1 MTVRSIVCVFFK
13 CYDNYRHVTVFYC
26 HGIIRI
32 KQELLQVIM
41 KKRIVQ
47 LQIGAAA
54 IAAILGTG
62 SVINAF
68 PCSAALVTAYAKEQ
82 NTEENV
88 TVVNEKTTWK
98 YLDNN
103 TDPASGLSSLT
114 AWTTPDFNDSAWK
127 SAAGKFGAKRGS
139 LTSFNGFT
147 PTVLLQQYQEEE
159 SSKCTPTFFFRT
171 TFNAQNIDQ
180 ITSVTGTLFHDDAVA
195 VYLNGQLI
203 TSADMPDEKHENN
216 LYYAGV
222 SAGAPK
228 EASVVLT
235 KDQLKSI
242 LKEGSN
248 VLSVELHQDRESSS
262 DIYFEFQNLSLNYNE
277 NNTDGDNSGS
287 NDEKVTQKSIFLTVG
302 NDTSSQGITWYADT
316 ETAGEVQYAVK
327 TGDTFPENYLTVP
340 ASSTAANEKGFY
352 SNQAVLTGLLPDK
365 EYVYRVK
372 NGDTISDIYSFTS
385 GNNDGSY
392 EFAFVGDPQIGA
404 GSTDSDIEGWNE
416 TLKTISS
423 KFNADFLLSG
433 GDQVNTASN
442 ETQYTGYINEL
453 FTSLPSAT
461 TIGNHDSGSAAYNQ
475 HFNLPNESADK
486 GQTTAGSDY
495 WFVYENTL
503 FINLNSNDRSTAEHK
518 AFIEEAIAAN
528 PNVKWKTVVFHH
540 SIFSTASHVD
550 DGDIITRRNE
560 LPQVFKDLD
569 IDVVLMGHDHVYT
582 RTYMM
587 DGTTPDTSKGV
598 QSSVTNPT
606 GILYL
611 TANSASGSK
620 YYDIKAPNAEYS
632 AKMDQSYRRTVTDI
646 KVTDTSYTMKTY
658 YADDLSLLDEFTI
671 YKADNTAL
679 LNKINEL
686 KNMNLSEPDYTKDS
700 WKSFSD
706 ALTSAE
712 ELLKN
717 SDATQD
723 MLDAS
728 LLDLQTAYEN
738 LVKTDDQNG
747 NDNNGNNNNGD
758 NNNGNNNNGNNNNG
772 NNNNGNNSGNN
783 NANNN
788 NNSSNKANTS
798 APSAKTGDITTFA
811 PIALL
816 LAASLS
822 VIAFITK
829 RRRSA

>member
-1 MTVRSIVCVFFK
+1 
-13 CYDNYRHVTVFYC
+13 
-26 HGIIRI
+26 
-32 KQELLQVIM
+32 M

-171 TFNAQNIDQ
+171 TFNAQNFDQ

-392 EFAFVGDPQIGA
+392 EFAFVGDTQIGA
-404 GSTDSDIEGWNE
+404 GSKDIDIEGWNE

-587 DGTTPDTSKGV
+587 DGTTPNTSKGV

-686 KNMNLSEPDYTKDS
+686 KNMNLSESDYTKDS

-723 MLDAS
+723 MLDES
-728 LLDLQTAYEN
+728 LLYLHTAYDN
-738 LVKTDDQNG
+738 LLKPDQKNV
-747 NDNNGNNNNGD
+747 NDKNGNNNNGD

>member
-1 MTVRSIVCVFFK
+1 
-13 CYDNYRHVTVFYC
+13 
-26 HGIIRI
+26 
-32 KQELLQVIM
+32 M

-127 SAAGKFGAKRGS
+127 SAAGKFGAKRGA

-147 PTVLLQQYQEEE
+147 PTVLLQQYQDQEN
-159 SSKCTPTFFFRT
+159 SKCTPTFFFRT

-327 TGDTFPENYLTVP
+327 TSDTFPENYLTVP

-686 KNMNLSEPDYTKDS
+686 KNMNLSESDYTKDS

-717 SDATQD
+717 FDATQD

>member
-1 MTVRSIVCVFFK
+1 
-13 CYDNYRHVTVFYC
+13 
-26 HGIIRI
+26 
-32 KQELLQVIM
+32 M

-127 SAAGKFGAKRGS
+127 SAAGKFGAKRGA

-147 PTVLLQQYQEEE
+147 PTVLLQQYQDQEN
-159 SSKCTPTFFFRT
+159 SKCTPTFFFRT

-203 TSADMPDEKHENN
+203 TSADMPHENN

-686 KNMNLSEPDYTKDS
+686 KNMNLSESDYTKDS

-717 SDATQD
+717 FDATQD

-758 NNNGNNNNGNNNNG
+758 NNNGNNNNDNNNNG

>member
-1 MTVRSIVCVFFK
+1 
-13 CYDNYRHVTVFYC
+13 
-26 HGIIRI
+26 
-32 KQELLQVIM
+32 M
-41 KKRIVQ
+41 KKQFWYFIFLLFYIGTLPVQ
-47 LQIGAAA
+47 GKITLP
-54 IAAILGTG
+54 AIL
-62 SVINAF
+62 S
-68 PCSAALVTAYAKEQ
+68 
-82 NTEENV
+82 
-88 TVVNEKTTWK
+88 
-98 YLDNN
+98 DNM
-103 TDPASGLSSLT
+103 
-114 AWTTPDFNDSAWK
+114 
-127 SAAGKFGAKRGS
+127 
-139 LTSFNGFT
+139 
-147 PTVLLQQYQEEE
+147 VLQQ
-159 SSKCTPTFFFRT
+159 K
-171 TFNAQNIDQ
+171 AQ
-180 ITSVTGTLFHDDAVA
+180 VRFWGKARP
-195 VYLNGQLI
+195 G
-203 TSADMPDEKHENN
+203 
-216 LYYAGV
+216 
-222 SAGAPK
+222 
-228 EASVVLT
+228 
-235 KDQLKSI
+235 
-242 LKEGSN
+242 
-248 VLSVELHQDRESSS
+248 
-262 DIYFEFQNLSLNYNE
+262 
-277 NNTDGDNSGS
+277 
-287 NDEKVTQKSIFLTVG
+287 EKVTVSTSWDKNIYTVQTPTDGHWEVKIKTPGVMDNQTLTVKG
-302 NDTSSQGITWYADT
+302 ENTITIHNILI
-316 ETAGEVQYAVK
+316 GEVWLC
-327 TGDTFPENYLTVP
+327 TGQSNMEFPV
-340 ASSTAANEKGFY
+340 AR
-352 SNQAVLTGLLPDK
+352 D
-365 EYVYRVK
+365 
-372 NGDTISDIYSFTS
+372 
-385 GNNDGSY
+385 
-392 EFAFVGDPQIGA
+392 
-404 GSTDSDIEGWNE
+404 
-416 TLKTISS
+416 
-423 KFNADFLLSG
+423 
-433 GDQVNTASN
+433 
-442 ETQYTGYINEL
+442 
-453 FTSLPSAT
+453 
-461 TIGNHDSGSAAYNQ
+461 
-475 HFNLPNESADK
+475 
-486 GQTTAGSDY
+486 
-495 WFVYENTL
+495 
-503 FINLNSNDRSTAEHK
+503 
-518 AFIEEAIAAN
+518 

-686 KNMNLSEPDYTKDS
+686 KNMNLSESDYTKDS

-717 SDATQD
+717 FDATQD

>member
-1 MTVRSIVCVFFK
+1 
-13 CYDNYRHVTVFYC
+13 
-26 HGIIRI
+26 
-32 KQELLQVIM
+32 M

-62 SVINAF
+62 SFINTF
-68 PCSAALVTAYAKEQ
+68 PISAASVTAYAKEQ

-88 TVVNEKTTWK
+88 PVVNEKTTWK

-103 TDPASGLSSLT
+103 TDPASALSSLT

-127 SAAGKFGAKRGS
+127 SAAGKFGAKNGA

-147 PTVLLQQYQEEE
+147 PTVLLQQYQEEG

-171 TFNAQNIDQ
+171 TFNAENIDQ

-203 TSADMPDEKHENN
+203 TSVDMPADAQENN

-228 EASVVLT
+228 ETSVVLT

-242 LKEGSN
+242 LKEGAN

-287 NDEKVTQKSIFLTVG
+287 NDEKVLQKSIFLTVG
-302 NDTSSQGITWYADT
+302 TDTSSQGITWYADT

-327 TGDTFPENYLTVP
+327 TGDTFPENYLTAS

-372 NGDTISDIYSFTS
+372 NGNTISDIYSFTS

-461 TIGNHDSGSAAYNQ
+461 TIGNHDSGSAAYNE

-503 FINLNSNDRSTAEHK
+503 FIDLNSNDRSTAEHK

-550 DGDIITRRNE
+550 DGDIIARRDE
-560 LPQVFKDLD
+560 LPQVFKELG

-646 KVTDTSYTMKTY
+646 QVTDTSYTLKTY

-671 YKADNTAL
+671 YKADNTDL

-686 KNMNLSEPDYTKDS
+686 KNMNLSESDYTKDS

-712 ELLKN
+712 ELLK
-717 SDATQD
+717 
-723 MLDAS
+723 
-728 LLDLQTAYEN
+728 
-738 LVKTDDQNG
+738 K
-747 NDNNGNNNNGD
+747 
-758 NNNGNNNNGNNNNG
+758 
-772 NNNNGNNSGNN
+772 
-783 NANNN
+783 
-788 NNSSNKANTS
+788 
-798 APSAKTGDITTFA
+798 F
-811 PIALL
+811 
-816 LAASLS
+816 
-822 VIAFITK
+822 
-829 RRRSA
+829 

>member
-1 MTVRSIVCVFFK
+1 
-13 CYDNYRHVTVFYC
+13 
-26 HGIIRI
+26 
-32 KQELLQVIM
+32 M
-41 KKRIVQ
+41 KKRTVQ

-54 IAAILGTG
+54 LAAILGTG
-62 SVINAF
+62 GVINALPF
-68 PCSAALVTAYAKEQ
+68 PNTSVTAYAKEEDT
-82 NTEENV
+82 TENK
-88 TVVNEKTTWK
+88 TVINESTTWK
-98 YLDNN
+98 YLDDN

-114 AWTTPDFNDSAWK
+114 AWTTSDFNDSSWK
-127 SAAGKFGAKRGS
+127 SAAGKFGAKKGS

-147 PTVLLQQYQEEE
+147 PTVLLQQYQAED

-171 TFNAQNIDQ
+171 TFDAANIDQ
-180 ITSVTGTLFHDDAVA
+180 ITSITGSLFHDDAVA

-203 TSADMPDEKHENN
+203 TSVDMPTDTQENN

-228 EASVVLT
+228 ETSVVLT
-235 KDQLKSI
+235 KDQLKDI
-242 LKEGSN
+242 IKEGTN
-248 VLSVELHQDRESSS
+248 ILSVELHQDRESSS
-262 DIYFEFQNLSLNYNE
+262 DIYFEFSNLSLNYNE
-277 NNTDGDNSGS
+277 NTDGNEGDNSTTENVS
-287 NDEKVTQKSIFLTVG
+287 QKSIFLTVG
-302 NDTSSQGITWYADT
+302 SDTSSQGITWYADT

-340 ASSTAANEKGFY
+340 ASSIASNESGFY

-372 NGDTISDIYSFTS
+372 NGNTISDTYSFTS

-404 GSTDSDIEGWNE
+404 GSTNTDIEGWNE

-423 KFNADFLLSG
+423 TFNADFLLSA

-442 ETQYTGYINEL
+442 ETQYTGYINKL
-453 FTSLPSAT
+453 FTTLPSAT
-461 TIGNHDSGSAAYNQ
+461 TIGNHDSSSAAYNQ
-475 HFNLPNESADK
+475 HFNLPNESSDK

-540 SIFSTASHVD
+540 SVFSTASHVD
-550 DGDIITRRNE
+550 DSDIITRREE

-598 QSSVTNPT
+598 QSSVTNPA

-646 KVTDTSYTMKTY
+646 KVTDQSYTMTTY

-679 LNKINEL
+679 TNKVNEL
-686 KNMNLSEPDYTKDS
+686 KDLNLSESDYTSAS
-700 WKSFSD
+700 WNTFSN
-706 ALTSAE
+706 ALKAAQE
-712 ELLKN
+712 VLQN
-717 SDATQD
+717 SDATQT
-723 MLDAS
+723 MLDEALTS
-728 LLDLQTAYEN
+728 LQTAYDG
-738 LVKTDDQNG
+738 LVKADENG
-747 NDNNGNNNNGD
+747 NDGNNGSNNNNGS
-758 NNNGNNNNGNNNNG
+758 NGNNGSNNNNGSNSNNSSNG
-772 NNNNGNNSGNN
+772 NSGNN
-783 NANNN
+783 NNSGSNSNNDDN
-788 NNSSNKANTS
+788 GNHAASV
-798 APSAKTGDITTFA
+798 KTGDITAFA

-822 VIAFITK
+822 VITVITK
-829 RRRSA
+829 RKKDLFKIR

>member
-1 MTVRSIVCVFFK
+1 
-13 CYDNYRHVTVFYC
+13 
-26 HGIIRI
+26 
-32 KQELLQVIM
+32 M

-127 SAAGKFGAKRGS
+127 SAAGKFGAKRGA

-147 PTVLLQQYQEEE
+147 PTVLLQQYQDQEN
-159 SSKCTPTFFFRT
+159 SKCTPTFFFRT

-686 KNMNLSEPDYTKDS
+686 KNLSESDYTKDS

>member
-1 MTVRSIVCVFFK
+1 MEVCRRKIRCEKGRSYI
-13 CYDNYRHVTVFYC
+13 
-26 HGIIRI
+26 
-32 KQELLQVIM
+32 
-41 KKRIVQ
+41 
-47 LQIGAAA
+47 
-54 IAAILGTG
+54 
-62 SVINAF
+62 
-68 PCSAALVTAYAKEQ
+68 
-82 NTEENV
+82 
-88 TVVNEKTTWK
+88 
-98 YLDNN
+98 
-103 TDPASGLSSLT
+103 
-114 AWTTPDFNDSAWK
+114 
-127 SAAGKFGAKRGS
+127 
-139 LTSFNGFT
+139 FNGFT
-147 PTVLLQQYQEEE
+147 PTVLLQQYQDQEN
-159 SSKCTPTFFFRT
+159 SKCTPTFFFRT

-686 KNMNLSEPDYTKDS
+686 KNMNLSESDYTKDS

-717 SDATQD
+717 FDATQD

-816 LAASLS
+816 L
-822 VIAFITK
+822 VRITFRYCIYYK
-829 RRRSA
+829 KKEICLRSDRIK

>member
-1 MTVRSIVCVFFK
+1 
-13 CYDNYRHVTVFYC
+13 
-26 HGIIRI
+26 
-32 KQELLQVIM
+32 M

-127 SAAGKFGAKRGS
+127 SAAGKFGAKRGA

-147 PTVLLQQYQEEE
+147 PTVLLQQYQDQEN
-159 SSKCTPTFFFRT
+159 SKCTPTFFFRT

-302 NDTSSQGITWYADT
+302 NDTSSQGITWY
-316 ETAGEVQYAVK
+316 
-327 TGDTFPENYLTVP
+327 
-340 ASSTAANEKGFY
+340 
-352 SNQAVLTGLLPDK
+352 
-365 EYVYRVK
+365 
-372 NGDTISDIYSFTS
+372 
-385 GNNDGSY
+385 
-392 EFAFVGDPQIGA
+392 
-404 GSTDSDIEGWNE
+404 
-416 TLKTISS
+416 
-423 KFNADFLLSG
+423 ADFLLSG

-686 KNMNLSEPDYTKDS
+686 KNMNLSESDYTKDS

-772 NNNNGNNSGNN
+772 NNSGNN

>member
-1 MTVRSIVCVFFK
+1 M
-13 CYDNYRHVTVFYC
+13 
-26 HGIIRI
+26 
-32 KQELLQVIM
+32 
-41 KKRIVQ
+41 
-47 LQIGAAA
+47 
-54 IAAILGTG
+54 
-62 SVINAF
+62 
-68 PCSAALVTAYAKEQ
+68 
-82 NTEENV
+82 EN
-88 TVVNEKTTWK
+88 
-98 YLDNN
+98 
-103 TDPASGLSSLT
+103 S
-114 AWTTPDFNDSAWK
+114 
-127 SAAGKFGAKRGS
+127 
-139 LTSFNGFT
+139 
-147 PTVLLQQYQEEE
+147 
-159 SSKCTPTFFFRT
+159 C
-171 TFNAQNIDQ
+171 
-180 ITSVTGTLFHDDAVA
+180 
-195 VYLNGQLI
+195 
-203 TSADMPDEKHENN
+203 
-216 LYYAGV
+216 
-222 SAGAPK
+222 
-228 EASVVLT
+228 
-235 KDQLKSI
+235 
-242 LKEGSN
+242 
-248 VLSVELHQDRESSS
+248 
-262 DIYFEFQNLSLNYNE
+262 
-277 NNTDGDNSGS
+277 
-287 NDEKVTQKSIFLTVG
+287 
-302 NDTSSQGITWYADT
+302 
-316 ETAGEVQYAVK
+316 
-327 TGDTFPENYLTVP
+327 
-340 ASSTAANEKGFY
+340 
-352 SNQAVLTGLLPDK
+352 
-365 EYVYRVK
+365 
-372 NGDTISDIYSFTS
+372 
-385 GNNDGSY
+385 
-392 EFAFVGDPQIGA
+392 
-404 GSTDSDIEGWNE
+404 
-416 TLKTISS
+416 
-423 KFNADFLLSG
+423 
-433 GDQVNTASN
+433 
-442 ETQYTGYINEL
+442 
-453 FTSLPSAT
+453 
-461 TIGNHDSGSAAYNQ
+461 
-475 HFNLPNESADK
+475 
-486 GQTTAGSDY
+486 
-495 WFVYENTL
+495 
-503 FINLNSNDRSTAEHK
+503 
-518 AFIEEAIAAN
+518 
-528 PNVKWKTVVFHH
+528 FHH

-620 YYDIKAPNAEYS
+620 YYDIKAPNAVYS

-686 KNMNLSEPDYTKDS
+686 KNMNLSESDYTKDS

>member
-1 MTVRSIVCVFFK
+1 
-13 CYDNYRHVTVFYC
+13 
-26 HGIIRI
+26 
-32 KQELLQVIM
+32 M

-127 SAAGKFGAKRGS
+127 SAAGKFGAKRGA

-147 PTVLLQQYQEEE
+147 PTVLLQQYQDQEN
-159 SSKCTPTFFFRT
+159 SKCTPTFFFRT

-340 ASSTAANEKGFY
+340 ASSTAA
-352 SNQAVLTGLLPDK
+352 
-365 EYVYRVK
+365 
-372 NGDTISDIYSFTS
+372 
-385 GNNDGSY
+385 
-392 EFAFVGDPQIGA
+392 
-404 GSTDSDIEGWNE
+404 
-416 TLKTISS
+416 
-423 KFNADFLLSG
+423 
-433 GDQVNTASN
+433 
-442 ETQYTGYINEL
+442 
-453 FTSLPSAT
+453 
-461 TIGNHDSGSAAYNQ
+461 
-475 HFNLPNESADK
+475 NESADK

-686 KNMNLSEPDYTKDS
+686 KNMNLSESDYTKDS

-717 SDATQD
+717 FDATQD

>member
-1 MTVRSIVCVFFK
+1 
-13 CYDNYRHVTVFYC
+13 
-26 HGIIRI
+26 
-32 KQELLQVIM
+32 M

-127 SAAGKFGAKRGS
+127 SAAGKFGAKRGA

-147 PTVLLQQYQEEE
+147 PTVLLQQYQDQEN
-159 SSKCTPTFFFRT
+159 SKCTPTFFFRT

-632 AKMDQSYRRTVTDI
+632 AKMDQSYRRMVTDI

-686 KNMNLSEPDYTKDS
+686 KNMNLSESDYTKDS

-717 SDATQD
+717 FDATQD

>member
-1 MTVRSIVCVFFK
+1 
-13 CYDNYRHVTVFYC
+13 
-26 HGIIRI
+26 
-32 KQELLQVIM
+32 M

-68 PCSAALVTAYAKEQ
+68 PISAAPVTAYAKEQ

-114 AWTTPDFNDSAWK
+114 AWTAPDFNDSAWK
-127 SAAGKFGAKRGS
+127 SAAGKFGAKKGA

-147 PTVLLQQYQEEE
+147 PTVLLQQYQDQEN
-159 SSKCTPTFFFRT
+159 SKCTPTFFFRT
-171 TFNAQNIDQ
+171 TFNAENIDQ

-203 TSADMPDEKHENN
+203 TSVDMPADAQENN

-327 TGDTFPENYLTVP
+327 TGDTFPENYLTAS

-550 DGDIITRRNE
+550 DSDIITRRNE

-632 AKMDQSYRRTVTDI
+632 AKMDQSYRRTITDI

-671 YKADNTAL
+671 YKADNTDL

-686 KNMNLSEPDYTKDS
+686 KNMNLSEADYTKDS

-712 ELLKN
+712 EMLKN

-728 LLDLQTAYEN
+728 LSDLKTAYEH

-758 NNNGNNNNGNNNNG
+758 NSGNNNGNNNSN
-772 NNNNGNNSGNN
+772 NNSNNNGNNNSNNNSNNNGNN
-783 NANNN
+783 NSNNNSNNNGNSNGN
-788 NNSSNKANTS
+788 NNSSNKASVS

>member
-1 MTVRSIVCVFFK
+1 
-13 CYDNYRHVTVFYC
+13 
-26 HGIIRI
+26 
-32 KQELLQVIM
+32 M

-114 AWTTPDFNDSAWK
+114 TWTTPDFNDSAWK
-127 SAAGKFGAKRGS
+127 SAAGKFGAKRGA

-147 PTVLLQQYQEEE
+147 PTVLLQQYQDQEN
-159 SSKCTPTFFFRT
+159 SKCTPTFFFRT

-352 SNQAVLTGLLPDK
+352 SNQAVLTGLLRDK

-686 KNMNLSEPDYTKDS
+686 KNMNLSESDYTKDS

>member
-1 MTVRSIVCVFFK
+1 
-13 CYDNYRHVTVFYC
+13 
-26 HGIIRI
+26 
-32 KQELLQVIM
+32 M

-68 PCSAALVTAYAKEQ
+68 RCSAALVTAYAKEQ

-127 SAAGKFGAKRGS
+127 SAAGKFGAKRGA

-147 PTVLLQQYQEEE
+147 PTVLLQQYQDQEN
-159 SSKCTPTFFFRT
+159 SKCTPTFFFRT

-686 KNMNLSEPDYTKDS
+686 KNMNLSESDYTKDS

-717 SDATQD
+717 FDATQD

>member
-1 MTVRSIVCVFFK
+1 
-13 CYDNYRHVTVFYC
+13 
-26 HGIIRI
+26 
-32 KQELLQVIM
+32 M

-127 SAAGKFGAKRGS
+127 SAAGKFGAKRGA

-147 PTVLLQQYQEEE
+147 PTVLLQQYQDQEN
-159 SSKCTPTFFFRT
+159 SKCTPTFFFRT

-503 FINLNSNDRSTAEHK
+503 FINFNSNDRSTAEHK

-686 KNMNLSEPDYTKDS
+686 KNMNLSESDYTKDS

>member
-1 MTVRSIVCVFFK
+1 
-13 CYDNYRHVTVFYC
+13 
-26 HGIIRI
+26 
-32 KQELLQVIM
+32 M

-127 SAAGKFGAKRGS
+127 SSAGKFGAKRGA

-147 PTVLLQQYQEEE
+147 PTVLLQQYQDQEN
-159 SSKCTPTFFFRT
+159 SKCTPTFFFRT

-686 KNMNLSEPDYTKDS
+686 KNMNLSESDYTKDS

-717 SDATQD
+717 FDATQD